1 MGAMTTPTSNDK
13 AGKVDDVVL
22 AADAAQ
28 ALDEAYDRLHRTG
41 PEFDG
46 GLSNHGPMAVE
57 ALVRHGHEDAVP
69 RWVDGYR
76 RRLHEPPRPSDRITA
91 QTWRDALGDQ
101 RRLGDWPVWFAEQL
115 AERPWTDVLATW
127 WPRLLP
133 GIAAGAT
140 HGAIRTGHAVRAL
153 REAGPSPA
161 RLEEL
166 AQALGYWAARWLPV
180 PGAAAPRGQ
189 VALGTALA
197 LVPTVPEQYGG
208 ISHRLAQL
216 AELPG
221 WADAQQR
228 VLPPASAEEA
238 EPWLAGLVIA
248 AVRRYA
254 THAHGN
260 PVMLVHAAT
269 APNAVLR
276 ALPSLPRDLWV
287 PSATAAW
294 SAAAAIHA
302 AYAPS
307 ESFAVGRLRSDAE
320 EFFGRAVEHGDEHAI
335 KLADTALDVHAWTAD
350 PVALSAALRAL
361 ELIEAG

>member
-1 MGAMTTPTSNDK
+1 MTIETTSIGDQT
-13 AGKVDDVVL
+13 L
-22 AADAAQ
+22 E
-28 ALDEAYDRLHRTG
+28 EAYERLHRTG

-57 ALVRHGHEDAVP
+57 ALVRHGHEDDVS
-69 RWVDGYR
+69 RWVDGYQ
-76 RRLHEPPRPSDRITA
+76 RRLREPPQPSEPITA
-91 QTWRDALGDQ
+91 ETWRAALGDS
-101 RRLGDWPVWFAEQL
+101 RRLGDWPVWFAAQL
-115 AERPWTDVLATW
+115 QEKPWGDVLATW

-153 REAGPSPA
+153 REGGETSA
-161 RLEEL
+161 RLDEL
-166 AQALGYWAARWLPV
+166 AQALGYWATRWLPV
-180 PGAAAPRGQ
+180 PATAGPTGRL
-189 VALGTALA
+189 ALETALA

-216 AELPG
+216 TDLPG

-228 VLPPASAEEA
+228 VLPPVAAEEA
-238 EPWLAGLVIA
+238 ETWLAALVTA
-248 AVRRYA
+248 AVHRYA

-276 ALPSLPRDLWV
+276 TLPSLPRELWV
-287 PSATAAW
+287 SSAVTAW

-307 ESFAVGRLRSDAE
+307 EGFAVARPADGPDEVFA
-320 EFFGRAVEHGDEHAI
+320 RAVRHGDEHAI
-335 KLADTALDVHAWTAD
+335 KLADTALDVHAWTGD
-350 PVALSAALRAL
+350 PLALAAALRAL
-361 ELIEAG
+361 ELIEAD

>member
-1 MGAMTTPTSNDK
+1 MTTEI
-13 AGKVDDVVL
+13 AGVP
-22 AADAAQ
+22 DAAAQ
-28 ALDEAYDRLHRTG
+28 TLDEAYERLHRTG

-57 ALVRHGHEDAVP
+57 ALVRHGREQAVSA
-69 RWVDGYR
+69 WVDGYR
-76 RRLHEPPRPSDRITA
+76 RRLDEAPRAGDRITA
-91 QTWRDALGDQ
+91 ASWHDALGDR

-140 HGAIRTGHAVRAL
+140 HGAIRTGHAVRSL
-153 REAGPSPA
+153 RENGPSPA
-161 RLEEL
+161 RIDEL

-180 PGAAAPRGQ
+180 PAATAPTGRL
-189 VALGTALA
+189 ALQTALA
-197 LVPTVPEQYGG
+197 LVPQVPEQYGG
-208 ISHRLAQL
+208 IGHRLSQL
-216 AELPG
+216 PHLPG
-221 WADAQQR
+221 WADAQER
-228 VLPPASAEEA
+228 VAAPASAAEA
-238 EPWLAGLVIA
+238 RTWLVALVTA
-248 AVRRYA
+248 AVQRYA

-276 ALPSLPRDLWV
+276 ALPSLPAELWI
-287 PSATAAW
+287 PSAITAW

-307 ESFAVGRLRSDAE
+307 AGRPAAPVALAAEDVFDSAVR
-320 EFFGRAVEHGDEHAI
+320 HGDEHVI
-335 KLADTALDVHAWTAD
+335 KLADTALDVYAWTGD
-350 PVALSAALRAL
+350 PIALAASLRAVD
-361 ELIEAG
+361 LIDAG

>member
-1 MGAMTTPTSNDK
+1 MTDRTH
-13 AGKVDDVVL
+13 AR
-22 AADAAQ
+22 DAFDQTLDQ
-28 ALDEAYDRLHRTG
+28 AYARLHTTG

-57 ALVRHGHEDAVP
+57 ALVRHGRDDAVTH
-69 RWVDGYR
+69 WVDGYA
-76 RRLHEPPRPSDRITA
+76 RRLDEVPRASDRITA
-91 QTWRDALGDQ
+91 ETWREALGD
-101 RRLGDWPVWFAEQL
+101 RSRLGDWPGWFAEQL
-115 AERPWTDVLATW
+115 QEAPWRAVLATW

-153 REAGPSPA
+153 REYGATPA
-161 RLEEL
+161 RLDEL

-180 PGAAAPRGQ
+180 PAASAPTGL
-189 VALGTALA
+189 VAPETALA

-208 ISHRLAQL
+208 VGRRLAQL

-221 WADAQQR
+221 WVDAQRR
-228 VLPPASAEEA
+228 VLAPSSADDA
-238 EPWLAGLVIA
+238 EPWLAAIVTA

-276 ALPSLPRDLWV
+276 TLPSLPRDLWV
-287 PSATAAW
+287 PSAVAAW

-302 AYAPS
+302 AYAPT
-307 ESFAVGRLRSDAE
+307 EGFAPRAAEFDAE
-320 EFFGRAVEHGDEHAI
+320 DVFDRAVAHGDEHAI
-335 KLADTALDVHAWTAD
+335 KLADTALDVHGRTGD
-350 PVALSAALRAL
+350 PLVLSAALRAL
-361 ELIEAG
+361 ELIEVD